1 MAVEEEEGEP
11 EEQETEGGVGEGGG
25 RATLFCQTVDEGVN
39 GALPDAAAARAVDFG
54 EQVGQQG
61 VAADDLQGESH
72 GGESGAAAVEEQ
84 VEEGE

>member
-11 EEQETEGGVGEGGG
+11 EEQETECGAGEGGG
-25 RATLFCQTVDEGVN
+25 GAALFGYAVDEGVD
-39 GALPDAAAARAVDFG
+39 GALPDAAAVWSVDFG

-61 VAADDLQGESH
+61 VAADDLQGKSH

>member
-1 MAVEEEEGEP
+1 MP

-39 GALPDAAAARAVDFG
+39 GALPDAVAVWSVDFG
-54 EQVGQQG
+54 EEVGQQG
-61 VAADDLQGESH
+61 VAADDLQGEGE
-72 GGESGAAAVEEQ
+72 GGEPGAAAVEEQ